1 VPLDSVGGVFGGVA
15 LMAMGLMAVG
25 ACVWGLLGL
34 LVMKEI
40 TATEFLIYAGVFIG
54 LTIMGVLGGGPLGV
68 AGLGVAA
75 IAAVAFPL
83 LRRWANSHALLQIER
98 EDIRKYEATIKAH
111 PEYSYP
117 YKRLAEIYYQRGNWD
132 VAAEWYEKYME
143 HTEDETIKFRI
154 KRCMDLMAQAGE
166 KVKFCTECLRR
177 NPSGS
182 RYCAGCGA
190 ILPGWWELIKP
201 FRGRQGARLLLIVSV
216 VSFAVSLVLGLVLQ
230 LHSILITLCF
240 WWAAFALVYY
250 IYKRVTLY

>member
-1 VPLDSVGGVFGGVA
+1 METLGDPFSIVFVLTGALLLVGV
-15 LMAMGLMAVG
+15 
-25 ACVWGLLGL
+25 CVWGLVGL

-40 TATEFLIYAGVFIG
+40 TALEFIFYAGAFLG
-54 LTIMGVLGGGPLGV
+54 LTIIGVLSGGPLGL
-68 AGLGVAA
+68 AGLGVALL
-75 IAAVAFPL
+75 AAVAFPL

-98 EDIRKYEATIKAH
+98 EDIRKYEATVKAH

-117 YKRLAEIYYQRGNWD
+117 YKRLAEIHYQRGNWD

-177 NPSGS
+177 NSADS